1 MPLGIGHDL
10 AIAGMI
16 GSFHGN
22 DAAADGWVSLAQIFG
37 EFCLRAGRA
46 NDEDFAGIA
55 DGVHH
60 LAKKLLVQPGMTA
73 AYRVGLMVKVSR
85 GQVRCK
91 VTSSS
96 PDSPMWKT
104 LACEWSI
111 QTIAWKWVGM
121 SESF

>member
-1 MPLGIGHDL
+1 MRRQSAIGGSARCRGSCWADLKMPLGIGHDL

-22 DAAADGWVSLAQIFG
+22 DAAAGGWVSLAQIFG

-46 NDEDFAGIA
+46 NAEDLAGIA
-55 DGVHH
+55 DGVQH

-85 GQVRCK
+85 GQVR
-91 VTSSS
+91 
-96 PDSPMWKT
+96 MQGN
-104 LACEWSI
+104 LAV
-111 QTIAWKWVGM
+111 AR
-121 SESF
+121 

>member
-1 MPLGIGHDL
+1 MRRQSAIGGSARCRGSCGSDLKMPLGIGHDL

-22 DAAADGWVSLAQIFG
+22 DAVTAGWVSFAQIFG
-37 EFCLRAGRA
+37 EFCLRAGWA

-73 AYRVGLMVKVSR
+73 AYRVGLMVKESR
-85 GQVRCK
+85 GQLRMQGNLVVAR
-91 VTSSS
+91 
-96 PDSPMWKT
+96 
-104 LACEWSI
+104 
-111 QTIAWKWVGM
+111 
-121 SESF
+121 